1 MKKKKSS
8 AFLVIFLAVS
18 MVMIYLFGFLLKQT
32 VFLGNPMYQDMPVP
46 ALPYILLFDTK
57 FQGQLL
63 AERENHLISDDRQ
76 EAERETSPVQIVE
89 TEPAE
94 TEAPLWEESVPEESV
109 PEIPQNIT
117 YVIGKVDPDYFDDV
131 LFIGDSRTDG
141 LSLYSPLGKADY
153 FANKGVTVF
162 DLFDITDKS
171 GQKKLETL
179 LQEKTYGKIYIM
191 LGINEIGYDFRSV
204 ISQYSKVLDRL
215 KELAPDSIL
224 VIQASLSIT
233 KEKSQA
239 TWYLTADRIHELN
252 EMQSGL
258 ADGEKVFYLDA
269 NEIFCDEAGYLRDE
283 LSGDGVHLY
292 AKEYAA
298 WAAWMCENAYVPE
311 TASE

>member
-1 MKKKKSS
+1 MKKKKCSV
-8 AFLVIFLAVS
+8 FLVVFLAVS
-18 MVMIYLFGFLLKQT
+18 MVVIYLFGFLLKQT
-32 VFLGNPMYQDMPVP
+32 VFLGNPMYKDTPTP
-46 ALPYILLFDTK
+46 ALPYIFLFDTK
-57 FQGQLL
+57 FRGQLL
-63 AERENHLISDDRQ
+63 AEREKNPISDNQQ
-76 EAERETSPVQIVE
+76 EMENETLPIQIVE
-89 TEPAE
+89 TELPE
-94 TEAPLWEESVPEESV
+94 TEESLGEESVPEEIV
-109 PEIPQNIT
+109 PESPQNVT
-117 YVIGKVDPDYFDDV
+117 YVLGKVEANYFDDV

-141 LSLYSPLGKADY
+141 LSMYSPLGKADY

-162 DLFDITDKS
+162 DLFDVTDKS

-179 LQEKTYGKIYIM
+179 FSGKMYGKIYIM

-215 KELAPDSIL
+215 KELAPDAII

-252 EMQSGL
+252 EMQAGL
-258 ADGEKVFYLDA
+258 ADGKRVFYLDA
-269 NEIFCDEAGYLRDE
+269 NEIFCDEDGYLRDE

-298 WAAWMCENAYVPE
+298 WSAWMCENAYIPE
-311 TASE
+311 AVSE